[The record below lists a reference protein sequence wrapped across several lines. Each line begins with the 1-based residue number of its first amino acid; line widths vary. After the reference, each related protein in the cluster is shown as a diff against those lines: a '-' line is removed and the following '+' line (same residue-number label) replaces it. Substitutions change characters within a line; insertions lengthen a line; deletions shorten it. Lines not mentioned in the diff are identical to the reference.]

1 MQISIKAR
9 FWRIFR
15 WGVGVFIIMFI
26 FRLIYGYVA
35 SNTNSTGDYY
45 ENYFDQVNGLRRN
58 YATSKIKES
67 FSASPAPAATPQPD
81 FSTNQKYEKTAVV
94 RTTSSEFQKDE
105 DNIRKKIEGYK
116 AMIQYEKALGRKGDR
131 ELHLMIGV
139 NPEKFDSFYHEIQGI
154 GVIKSMSITKVDKTN
169 EYRQLNAQKISL
181 EKTVASLEA
190 LKHQAGGNQEL
201 LPIYDRQLELE
212 DKLQN
217 LGVDLGNFNTEN
229 EFCTVKLSLYEGATA
244 QSISF
249 IHRVKVALQWTIHYF
264 AYTVIGFTVL
274 SIFVFILLLI
284 IDKLNILGIIKQ

>member
-1 MQISIKAR
+1 MQTSIKAR
-9 FWRIFR
+9 FWRLFR
-15 WGVGVFIIMFI
+15 WGVGIFIVLFI

-35 SNTNSTGDYY
+35 SNTTATGDYSQ
-45 ENYFDQVNGLRRN
+45 NYFDQVNDLRKN
-58 YATSKIKES
+58 YATTKM
-67 FSASPAPAATPQPD
+67 AMTTAGNTVQPD
-81 FSTNQKYEKTAVV
+81 FATNQKYEKTATVHT
-94 RTTSSEFQKDE
+94 TTSDFPKDE
-105 DNIRKKIEGYK
+105 LNVRKKIESYK
-116 AMIQYEKALGRKGDR
+116 AMIQYEKALGKKGDR

-169 EYRQLNAQKISL
+169 EYRQLNAKKISL
-181 EKTVASLEA
+181 EKTVESLEA
-190 LKHQAGGNQEL
+190 LKNNPRTNTDL

-249 IHRVKVALQWTIHYF
+249 IHRVKIALQWTIHYF
-264 AYTVIGFTVL
+264 TYTVIGLAML
-274 SIFVFILLLI
+274 SAFVFILLLI
-284 IDKLNILGIIKQ
+284 IDKLNVLGLFK

>member
-1 MQISIKAR
+1 
-9 FWRIFR
+9 
-15 WGVGVFIIMFI
+15 
-26 FRLIYGYVA
+26 LIYGYVA
-35 SNTNSTGDYY
+35 SNTSSTGDYY

-58 YATSKIKES
+58 YATSKIKMGS
-67 FSASPAPAATPQPD
+67 PVPSASPQPD

-94 RTTSSEFQKDE
+94 RTASSNFQKDE
-105 DNIRKKIEGYK
+105 DNIRQKIETYK

-154 GVIKSMSITKVDKTN
+154 GAIRSMSITKVDKTN

-190 LKHQAGGNQEL
+190 LKHQPGNNQEL

-229 EFCTVKLSLYEGATA
+229 EFCTVKLSLYEKASA

-249 IHRVKVALQWTIHYF
+249 IHRLKIALQWTIHYF
-264 AYTVIGFTVL
+264 AYTVLGFTAL
-274 SIFVFILLLI
+274 SIFLFVLLLI
-284 IDKLNILGIIKQ
+284 IDKLNILGIFKQ

>member
-1 MQISIKAR
+1 MQTSIKAR
-9 FWRIFR
+9 FWRLFR
-15 WGVGVFIIMFI
+15 WGAGVFVVLFI

-35 SNTNSTGDYY
+35 SNTNNTGDYS

-58 YATSKIKES
+58 YATTKMAM
-67 FSASPAPAATPQPD
+67 SAPSPGSSVQPD
-81 FSTNQKYEKTAVV
+81 FSTNQKYEKTAIV
-94 RTTSSEFQKDE
+94 RTTTSDFSKDE
-105 DNIRKKIEGYK
+105 LDVRKKIESYK
-116 AMIQYEKALGRKGDR
+116 AMIQYEKALGKKGDR

-169 EYRQLNAQKISL
+169 EYRQLNAKKVSL
-181 EKTVASLEA
+181 EKTVESLEA
-190 LKHQAGGNQEL
+190 LKKNPSANTEL

-274 SIFVFILLLI
+274 SVFVFILLLI
-284 IDKLNILGIIKQ
+284 IDKLNILGLFK

>member
-1 MQISIKAR
+1 MQTSIKAR
-9 FWRIFR
+9 FWRLFR
-15 WGVGVFIIMFI
+15 WGGGVFVVLFI

-35 SNTNSTGDYY
+35 SNTNNTGDYS

-58 YATSKIKES
+58 YATTKMAM
-67 FSASPAPAATPQPD
+67 SAPSSGSSVQPD
-81 FSTNQKYEKTAVV
+81 FSTNQKYEKTAIV
-94 RTTSSEFQKDE
+94 RTTTSDFSKDE
-105 DNIRKKIEGYK
+105 LDVRKKIESYK
-116 AMIQYEKALGRKGDR
+116 AMIQYEKALGKKGDR

-169 EYRQLNAQKISL
+169 EYRQLNAKKVSL
-181 EKTVASLEA
+181 EKTVESLEA
-190 LKHQAGGNQEL
+190 LKKNPSANTEL

-274 SIFVFILLLI
+274 SVFVFILLLI
-284 IDKLNILGIIKQ
+284 IDKLNILGLFK

>member
-1 MQISIKAR
+1 MQASIKAR
-9 FWRIFR
+9 FWRFFR
-15 WGVGVFIIMFI
+15 WGAGVFCFLFI

-35 SNTNSTGDYY
+35 SNTSSTGDYY
-45 ENYFDQVNGLRRN
+45 ENYFDQVNGLRKN
-58 YATSKIKES
+58 YATSKMKM
-67 FSASPAPAATPQPD
+67 SPTATPQPD

-105 DNIRKKIEGYK
+105 ENIRKKIDGYK

-139 NPEKFDSFYHEIQGI
+139 NPEKFDSFYHEIQRI
-154 GVIKSMSITKVDKTN
+154 GVINSMSITKVDKTN

-190 LKHQAGGNQEL
+190 LKHQTGGNQEL

-249 IHRVKVALQWTIHYF
+249 IHRVKIALQWTIHYF
-264 AYTVIGFTVL
+264 TYTVIGFTVL
-274 SIFVFILLLI
+274 AIFVFILLLI
-284 IDKLNILGIIKQ
+284 IDKLNILGILKQ